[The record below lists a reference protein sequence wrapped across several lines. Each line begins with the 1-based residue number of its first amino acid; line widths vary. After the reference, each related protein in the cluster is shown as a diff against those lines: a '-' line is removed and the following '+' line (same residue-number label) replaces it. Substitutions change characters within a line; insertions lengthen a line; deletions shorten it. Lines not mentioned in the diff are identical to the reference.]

1 MSVKENEVKT
11 KVIRIKKLDEKAFAK
26 YGQFQNLLDDEA
38 LAARSIFPYGFFA
51 DVVKL
56 DLGNTTLPTVSVCQ
70 AKKQEEK
77 RITMLE
83 AHQFTC
89 EGLLPLDDDVVIFV
103 GTPLPGRK
111 FSVDTVEA
119 FHVPQGT
126 FVRLD
131 PMILHGTQFAVNREI
146 AHVAC
151 FLPGRTFKNDM
162 LAEFLPEEG
171 QAVLA
176 DEQEGHG
183 GGYETDF

>member
-1 MSVKENEVKT
+1 MPVNET
-11 KVIRIKKLDEKAFAK
+11 KINEIKLREIKIKKLDEKGFAR

-38 LAARSIFPYGFFA
+38 LAARSIFPYSFFA

-56 DLGNTTLPTVSVCQ
+56 DLGTTTLPTVSVCQ

-77 RITMLE
+77 KITMLE
-83 AHQFTC
+83 AHQYTC
-89 EGLLPLDDDVVIFV
+89 EGLLPLDDDIIIFV

-119 FHVPQGT
+119 FYVPQGT

-131 PMILHGTQFAVNREI
+131 PMILHGSQFAVNREV

-171 QAVLA
+171 QAVLV
-176 DEQEGHG
+176 G
-183 GGYETDF
+183 GEEF

>member
-1 MSVKENEVKT
+1 MSVNETNGSERKLKEIK
-11 KVIRIKKLDEKAFAK
+11 IKKLDEKGFAK
-26 YGQFQNLLDDEA
+26 FGQFQNLLDDEA
-38 LAARSIFPYGFFA
+38 LAARSIFPYSFFA

-56 DLGNTTLPTVSVCQ
+56 DLGTTTLPTVSVCQ
-70 AKKQEEK
+70 AKKQEEM
-77 RITMLE
+77 RIAMLE

-89 EGLLPLDDDVVIFV
+89 EGLLPLDDDVIIFV

-119 FHVPQGT
+119 FYVPQGT

-131 PMILHGTQFAVNREI
+131 PMILHGSQFAVHRET

-171 QAVLA
+171 QAVLV
-176 DEQEGHG
+176 G
-183 GGYETDF
+183 GEEI

>member
-1 MSVKENEVKT
+1 MKEIT
-11 KVIRIKKLDEKAFAK
+11 IKKLDEKGFAR
-26 YGQFQNLLDDEA
+26 YGQFQNLLDDQA

-56 DLGNTTLPTVSVCQ
+56 DFGATTLPTVSVCQ
-70 AKKQEEK
+70 AKRQERK
-77 RITMLE
+77 ITMLE

-89 EGLLPLDDDVVIFV
+89 EGLLPLDDDVIIFV

-119 FHVPQGT
+119 FYVPQGT

-131 PMILHGTQFAVNREI
+131 PMILHGSQFAVHRET

-162 LAEFLPEEG
+162 LAEFLPEEA
-171 QAVLA
+171 QAVLVEA
-176 DEQEGHG
+176 GEN
-183 GGYETDF
+183 